1 VAGSQWLGN
10 VTEFSQYR
18 LLFEWAARCVDAG
31 NLLELPREVKD
42 HRIEPWR

>member
-31 NLLELPREVKD
+31 NLLEA
-42 HRIEPWR
+42 IESNLGVESD